1 MDFSFRKAIGGALL
15 VGGTA
20 IGAGM
25 LALPVV
31 TGAGGFFPAI
41 VIFIMCWFFS
51 ACTGLLLL
59 EVCLWMPNDANIIS
73 MAHHLLGP
81 VGKILAWVLYLFLFY
96 CLTIA
101 YSARGGSFVVEL
113 FGGKVSHSIGVIVFT
128 AVFGTFVYLGT
139 RAVDRINF
147 LLMIG
152 LGVSYL
158 VFVFLGIGEIK
169 FEFFKRMQWFASI
182 LALPVMFTSFS
193 YQGIIPS
200 LTTYLDR
207 HPKMIRFAILVGT
220 SLPFIAYIVWN
231 YLILG
236 LVPAEGPH
244 GLVQAEALGY
254 TAVEPLKYV
263 FLNTPIH
270 LTGQF
275 FSAFA
280 LTTSFLGVTLGLVD
294 FLSDGFQLPKVG
306 WKKILLCVIVY
317 VPPVIIATIN
327 PYIFL
332 KALGYAGGVGCAL
345 LLGLFPIIM
354 VWIGRYYKK
363 YPTLTTQ
370 LPGGKILLALLG
382 IFVIFELLIELT
394 KELMY

>member
-31 TGAGGFFPAI
+31 TGMGGFLPAI
-41 VIFIMCWFFS
+41 VIFIICWLFS

-81 VGKILAWVLYLFLFY
+81 IGKISAWILYLFLFY

-101 YSARGGSFVVEL
+101 YSAGGGGFVVEI
-113 FGGKVSHSIGVIVFT
+113 FGGKIPHSLGVILFT
-128 AVFGTFVYLGT
+128 AVFGTFVYFGT

-158 VFVFLGIGEIK
+158 IFVVLGIGEIK
-169 FEFFKRMQWFASI
+169 FEFLKRMQWFASI

-200 LTTYLDR
+200 LTSYLDR
-207 HPKMIRFAILVGT
+207 HPKMVRFAILVGT
-220 SLPFIAYIVWN
+220 SLPFIAYIIWE

-236 LVPAEGPH
+236 LVPTEGPH
-244 GLVQAEALGY
+244 GLLQAEALGY

-263 FLNTPIH
+263 FPSSPIY

-280 LTTSFLGVTLGLVD
+280 LTTSFLGVTLGLLD
-294 FLSDGFQLPKVG
+294 FLSDGLQLPKVG
-306 WKKILLCVIVY
+306 WKKILLCAIVY
-317 VPPVIIATIN
+317 VPPVIIAIIN
-327 PYIFL
+327 PNIFL
-332 KALGYAGGVGCAL
+332 KALGYAGGIGCAL
-345 LLGLFPIIM
+345 LLGLLPIIM
-354 VWIGRYYKK
+354 VWVGRYYKE
-363 YPTLTTQ
+363 YSTINRQ
-370 LPGGKILLALLG
+370 LPGGKGILSLLG
-382 IFVIFELLIELT
+382 VFVIFELLIELT
-394 KELMY
+394 RELIH

>member
-31 TGAGGFFPAI
+31 TGMGGFLPAI
-41 VIFIMCWFFS
+41 VIFIICWLFS

-59 EVCLWMPNDANIIS
+59 EVCLWMPNEANLVS

-81 VGKILAWVLYLFLFY
+81 IGKIIAWVLYLFLFY

-101 YSARGGSFVVEL
+101 YSAGGGGFIVEL
-113 FGGKVSHSIGVIVFT
+113 LGGKIPHSVGVIIFAT
-128 AVFGTFVYLGT
+128 IFGTCVYLGT
-139 RAVDRINF
+139 RAVDRINA

-152 LGVSYL
+152 LGVSYSL
-158 VFVFLGIGEIK
+158 FVILGIGEVELT
-169 FEFFKRMQWFASI
+169 FLKRVQWFPAI

-200 LTTYLDR
+200 LTSYLQR
-207 HPKMIRFAILVGT
+207 HPKMVRFAIFAGT
-220 SLPFIAYIVWN
+220 SLPFIAYIIWE

-244 GLVQAEALGY
+244 GLVQAD

-263 FLNTPIH
+263 FPHSPIY
-270 LTGQF
+270 LIGQF

-280 LTTSFLGVTLGLVD
+280 LTTSFLGVTLGLLD
-294 FLSDGFQLPKVG
+294 FLSDGLQLPKKG
-306 WKKILLCVIVY
+306 WQKVFLAALVY
-317 VPPVIIATIN
+317 VPPVVIAIIN
-327 PYIFL
+327 PNIFL
-332 KALGYAGGVGCAL
+332 KALGYAGGIGCAL
-345 LLGLFPIIM
+345 LLGLLPIIM
-354 VWIGRYYKK
+354 VWVGRYRKK
-363 YPTLTTQ
+363 YSTLTCQ
-370 LPGGKILLALLG
+370 LPGGKILLSLLA
-382 IFVIFELLIELT
+382 IFVILELFIELT
-394 KELMY
+394 RELL